1 MSRVAL
7 EPKPKEE
14 VEQKPKVS
22 DASIVEKQKARIQ
35 TRFTDRVELNCKPH
49 HLWANYFRVNLHD
62 PEKQNMIVESYF
74 VTCLDND
81 LVLLKEE
88 YAKPSEF

>member
-1 MSRVAL
+1 MGQTAV

-14 VEQKPKVS
+14 VEQKPKVDTS
-22 DASIVEKQKARIQ
+22 NIEKQKARIRA
-35 TRFTDRVELNCKPH
+35 RFADKINLVCKPH
-49 HLWANYFRVNLHD
+49 HLFANYFRVNLHD
-62 PEKQNMIVESYF
+62 PEKQNLITESYF

-88 YAKPSEF
+88 YTKPCES